1 MSDVSKFGSDKWL
14 PDINKLCFDYLR
26 NLEKRPGSKF
36 VKFRDTLLGTAQNPG
51 PIVQEYHDSA
61 TKFKIETYG
70 AHAADAHID
79 YHKIAALYIR
89 AFLIHKPFINDPP
102 AHYSD
107 VSLYAMLPNEYFSIL
122 FLDVMFKAWNN
133 DFDGKLRIT
142 NPYYGNF
149 IKLLHHFLLSP
160 ETLDVVSFSNTI
172 YLIEQ
177 QYFIRS

>member
-1 MSDVSKFGSDKWL
+1 MSDVSRFGSDKWL
-14 PDINKLCFDYLR
+14 PDLNELCFDYLR

-36 VKFRDTLLGTAQNPG
+36 VKFKDTLLGTAQNPG

-61 TKFKIETYG
+61 TKFKVETYG
-70 AHAADAHID
+70 AYVLDSHID

-89 AFLIHKPFINDPP
+89 AFLIHKPFVNDPP
-102 AHYSD
+102 ANYSD
-107 VSLYAMLPNEYFSIL
+107 VSLLAKLPNECFSIP
-122 FLDVMFKAWNN
+122 FLNVMFKAWNN
-133 DFDGKLRIT
+133 DFNGKLRMT
-142 NPYYGNF
+142 DPYRINF

-160 ETLDVVSFSNTI
+160 ETLDFVSLSNTI